1 MLSFAAPD
9 GFHHVKPKPT
19 MKDGISKVKSEIK
32 GVMGIMQGN
41 ISKVLDR
48 GAKLEDL
55 QDKSGTVQYV
65 AWCRQYAHLHVILL
79 CALMVFTLLMFF
91 FGCYMYI
98 PISRQFK
105 TQAAVPCTWTS
116 LWKMLSDICRA
127 VLSDGYTLFL
137 EWNFRYM
144 YLSDRQQGCQFNL
157 FSQMVKPHEKN
168 HPLLSGAGSLNWNP
182 WVAAELSNWEKGLKI
197 WVCTLNKIT

>member
-1 MLSFAAPD
+1 
-9 GFHHVKPKPT
+9 

-91 FGCYMYI
+91 VGCYMYMYI
-98 PISRQFK
+98 LISRQFK
-105 TQAAVPCTWTS
+105 TQVAV
-116 LWKMLSDICRA
+116 I
-127 VLSDGYTLFL
+127 
-137 EWNFRYM
+137 
-144 YLSDRQQGCQFNL
+144 
-157 FSQMVKPHEKN
+157 
-168 HPLLSGAGSLNWNP
+168 
-182 WVAAELSNWEKGLKI
+182 
-197 WVCTLNKIT
+197 